1 MSRTQSFVAF
11 GLALV
16 GLAGTPAV
24 FAQNLEMA
32 QPPAATTN
40 VAAPGRGMTMA
51 QVEKQ
56 FGAPAERYRRGRP
69 AADHSLGLPGQGR
82 LLRVRP
88 RRPRGRSSA
97 RKPAAHA
104 DPGPH

>member
-16 GLAGTPAV
+16 GLAGTPTV
-24 FAQNLEMA
+24 FAQNLEMT

-40 VAAPGRGMTMA
+40 VAAPGRGMTMG

-56 FGAPAERYRRGRP
+56 FGAPSERH
-69 AADHSLGLPGQGR
+69 AAVGQPPITRWVYPDKVVYFEYDH
-82 LLRVRP
+82 VV
-88 RRPRGRSSA
+88 
-97 RKPAAHA
+97 HA
-104 DPGPH
+104 VLVHP

>member
-1 MSRTQSFVAF
+1 LVPEIRMSRTQSFVAI

-24 FAQNLEMA
+24 FAQNLEMT

-40 VAAPGRGMTMA
+40 VAAPGRGMTMS

-56 FGAPAERYRRGRP
+56 FGAPSERF
-69 AADHSLGLPGQGR
+69 AAVGQPPITRWIYPDKVVYFEYDHVVHAVL
-82 LLRVRP
+82 VRP
-88 RRPRGRSSA
+88 
-97 RKPAAHA
+97 
-104 DPGPH
+104 

>member
-16 GLAGTPAV
+16 SLAGTPAV
-24 FAQNLEMA
+24 FAQNLEMT

-40 VAAPGRGMTMA
+40 VAAPGRGMTMT

-56 FGAPAERYRRGRP
+56 FGAPSERY
-69 AADHSLGLPGQGR
+69 AAVGQPPIRQLTSHNSMVGLSL
-82 LLRVRP
+82 VRCV
-88 RRPRGRSSA
+88 
-97 RKPAAHA
+97 
-104 DPGPH
+104 